1 MSVDKLFG
9 DANEI
14 KVVKYLNTV
23 DSCNYEFFKN
33 DFDTMDFC
41 DDDEVC
47 ELKSRR
53 VPHDRY
59 PDTMIGLNK
68 IIRAMKDEVNEYKF
82 FFLFTDGL
90 YVWNFNRDDFS
101 IRQGGRRDRGK
112 NEIKDYAFI
121 PYECL
126 DYVTNIITSNSD

>member
-1 MSVDKLFG
+1 MSSDKVFG
-9 DANEI
+9 NANEI
-14 KVVKYLNTV
+14 KVVDYLNR
-23 DSCNYEFFKN
+23 SEENNYEFFKN

-41 DDDEVC
+41 QEDEVC

-53 VPHDRY
+53 CYAKQY

-68 IIRAMKDEVNEYKF
+68 LIRAMKDEVNTYKF

-90 YVWNFNRDDFS
+90 YVWDFNRDDFS
-101 IRQGGRRDRGK
+101 IRQGGRCDRGR

-121 PYECL
+121 PIDCL
-126 DYVTNIITSNSD
+126 EKITNEITSLN